1 LHYALGLTLVRLAER
16 PAAVSMLER
25 AVQLAP
31 GEPRYTYVYAVA
43 LNSIGRT
50 REAIGLL
57 ERATQRWPTNRD
69 VVTALATMQRDAGQR
84 EAARRTAARLATEF
98 PNDPEVNALVQQLR

>member
-1 LHYALGLTLVRLAER
+1 MVRLGDR
-16 PAAVSMLER
+16 SAAVSALER
-25 AVQLAP
+25 AVRLAP

-43 LNSIGRT
+43 LNSTGRA
-50 REAIGLL
+50 REAIAVL
-57 ERATQRWPTNRD
+57 ERAAQRWPANRD

-84 EAARRTAARLATEF
+84 DAARRTAGRLATEF